1 MATYREIKGFTVQ
14 NLSTDPSL
22 SSSNAGQVWFN
33 STTGK
38 LKSLVA
44 ISGWASTTNLITAA
58 AYSGGLGPTGA
69 QDAMLVAGT
78 YPPATT
84 TCQEYN
90 GSGWFTTASM
100 NTARFSVAGGGN
112 TTAAIMAG
120 SGYPSTPTTIT
131 EEFDGTSWSEVNNI
145 PVNHVYG
152 AYAGTQTAFFAAGGV
167 AGATTENYDG
177 TSWTASGDMGRPN
190 TSQMNAGMGTQ
201 TAGLAAGG
209 TSASATTEEYDGS
222 SWSSGGDLNTGRQY
236 VTGAGTQTAALCIGG
251 FISTPQAYLALTE
264 SYDGSAWTTR
274 PAMATNRQAGQG
286 GGTGSAAIAAGGA
299 NAGGIPTWNS
309 VEVFNQ
315 SINVTT
321 AGAWATGGTLG
332 TGRAAFN
339 GMGIST
345 AALIAGGEV

>member
-38 LKSLVA
+38 LKGLVA

-100 NTARFSVAGGGN
+100 NTARFSVAGGGT

-321 AGAWATGGTLG
+321 AGAWASGGTLG
-332 TGRAAFN
+332 TGRQAFN
-339 GMGIST
+339 GMGTST
-345 AALIAGGEV
+345 AALVAGGEV